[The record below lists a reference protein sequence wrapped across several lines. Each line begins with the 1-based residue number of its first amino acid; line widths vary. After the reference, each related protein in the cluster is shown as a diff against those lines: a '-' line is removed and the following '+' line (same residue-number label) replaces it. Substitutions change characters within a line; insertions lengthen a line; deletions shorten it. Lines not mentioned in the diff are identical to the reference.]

1 MKWYPL
7 AHLAAVTTLCFYA
20 ELQALQM
27 LCPTSATGIA
37 RAFPSFLLY
46 MHIFQVPDSR
56 YRPQVSLSDNLKPF
70 QRCRGGK
77 HKANL
82 GGLAPRHRQRPPTYR
97 DPFFP
102 LLVPESQWKNLHSI
116 HYSSRCPEK
125 YIYMYSIGDIAMLIV
140 KFRPRWPH
148 TWRYALHSLS
158 RPTMTSGRL
167 G

>member
-7 AHLAAVTTLCFYA
+7 AHLAAVTMSCFYA

-46 MHIFQVPDSR
+46 MHIFQFPDSR

-82 GGLAPRHRQRPPTYR
+82 GGLALRHRQRPPTYR
-97 DPFFP
+97 DPFLPRSCQKVTEKTDTAFTTLAGAQKNTSTCIHSQVLSSLAAHLAVRPP
-102 LLVPESQWKNLHSI
+102 LPVAP
-116 HYSSRCPEK
+116 HYDFWPSRVN
-125 YIYMYSIGDIAMLIV
+125 I
-140 KFRPRWPH
+140 
-148 TWRYALHSLS
+148 
-158 RPTMTSGRL
+158 
-167 G
+167 